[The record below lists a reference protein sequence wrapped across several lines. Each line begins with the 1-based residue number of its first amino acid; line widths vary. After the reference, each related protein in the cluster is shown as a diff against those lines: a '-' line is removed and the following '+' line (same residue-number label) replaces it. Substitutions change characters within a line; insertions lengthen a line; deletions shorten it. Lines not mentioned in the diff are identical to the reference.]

1 MLCRGIGHNFVMQ
14 EKKAQSRPDYS
25 DLFQCERPQFDPS
38 RKMSLK
44 ERAAQFSP
52 FSALRGFDEEIEE
65 SSRRTE
71 SRPELSQQECDK
83 LNARLQFLAEQ
94 SADRPTIQITR
105 FVQDTKKSGGAL
117 VTEVVCVKR
126 VDWVKR
132 TIFLSNRTER
142 SFDDIVSIQ
151 GKLFEA
157 MPGDDFL

>member
-1 MLCRGIGHNFVMQ
+1 
-14 EKKAQSRPDYS
+14 
-25 DLFQCERPQFDPS
+25 
-38 RKMSLK
+38 MSLK

-94 SADRPTIQITR
+94 SADCPTIQITR

-132 TIFLSNRTER
+132 TIFLSDRTER

>member
-1 MLCRGIGHNFVMQ
+1 MQ

-157 MPGDDFL
+157 MPGGDFL

>member
-1 MLCRGIGHNFVMQ
+1 MQ

-94 SADRPTIQITR
+94 SANRPTIQITR

>member
-1 MLCRGIGHNFVMQ
+1 MQ

-71 SRPELSQQECDK
+71 SRPELSQQECDR

-94 SADRPTIQITR
+94 SADCPTIQITR

-132 TIFLSNRTER
+132 TIFLSDRTER

>member
-1 MLCRGIGHNFVMQ
+1 MQ

-94 SADRPTIQITR
+94 SADCPTIQITR

-132 TIFLSNRTER
+132 TIFLSDRTER

>member
-1 MLCRGIGHNFVMQ
+1 MQ

-151 GKLFEA
+151 GKLFAA

>member
-1 MLCRGIGHNFVMQ
+1 MQ
-14 EKKAQSRPDYS
+14 EKKAQSRLDYS